1 MQILCEVIY
10 LYLNTYS
17 TISMNDQIEIC
28 KTDILH
34 LDAIERA
41 KNSLPESSQIIDM
54 SEIFK
59 ILGDPSR
66 LKILLALAQEELC
79 VCDIA
84 TLIRSSV
91 SSVSHHLRLLKG
103 LKLVK
108 FRKEGKLVFYALADH
123 HVESIVAQAMDHVT
137 E

>member
-1 MQILCEVIY
+1 
-10 LYLNTYS
+10 
-17 TISMNDQIEIC
+17 MNDQIEIC

-103 LKLVK
+103 QKLVK
-108 FRKEGKLVFYALADH
+108 FRKEGKLVFYALSDH